1 MRHSDIVRFNSKLD
15 KSHGA
20 CGCWLWLANT
30 MSSGYGRF
38 WLRGKNNGA
47 HKIAYA
53 MAFGVARNF
62 VLHTCDTPRCCNP
75 LHLVDG
81 THQQNMA
88 HRKERGRHLRCG
100 RRGAEHHHTTLSQ
113 EDVLAIRND
122 TRTQRV
128 IAAAYGIRQ
137 SAVSR
142 IKTGARRKYD

>member
-1 MRHSDIVRFNSKLD
+1 MKHSDIMRFNAKLD
-15 KSHGA
+15 KSRGA
-20 CGCWLWLANT
+20 CGCWLWRGGERGK
-30 MSSGYGRF
+30 SYGSF
-38 WLRGKNNGA
+38 WLVDRTVSA

-53 MAFGVARNF
+53 LAFGPVNGL

-100 RRGAEHHHTTLSQ
+100 RRGAAHHHTTLSR

-142 IKTGARRKYD
+142 IKTGVRRKHD